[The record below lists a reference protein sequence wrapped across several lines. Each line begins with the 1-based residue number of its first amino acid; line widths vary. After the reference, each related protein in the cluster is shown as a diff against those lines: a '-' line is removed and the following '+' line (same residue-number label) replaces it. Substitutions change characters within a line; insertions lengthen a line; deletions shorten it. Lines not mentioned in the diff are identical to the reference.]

1 MDKHLNEQLQDE
13 SEDALLVR
21 IQEESL
27 RYAQSNLIIKI
38 KLLL

>member
-1 MDKHLNEQLQDE
+1 MDKHLNEELQDE

-27 RYAQSNLIIKI
+27 RQAYAH
-38 KLLL
+38 